1 MKFYYETL
9 LKGDEG
15 QKSYHRRRRLHMLSD
30 LACSAMYLEVK
41 RTAED

>member
-15 QKSYHRRRRLHMLSD
+15 KKRYHRRRRLHMLSD
-30 LACSAMYLEVK
+30 LASSAMYLEVK
-41 RTAED
+41 KAEED